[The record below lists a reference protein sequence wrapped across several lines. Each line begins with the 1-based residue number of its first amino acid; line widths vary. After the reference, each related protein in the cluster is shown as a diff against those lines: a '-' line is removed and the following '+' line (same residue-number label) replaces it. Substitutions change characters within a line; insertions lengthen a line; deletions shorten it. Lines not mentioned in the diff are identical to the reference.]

1 MRVRDISFYDPRAQ
15 GSEDDK
21 TMDFPLA
28 LMKTAQAVIQ
38 DGHKLF
44 RFGMKGMHLAH
55 FLCDRVWLKFRSHGR
70 LTFLSAMKCCPLVC
84 LCAMLGT
91 RPSPRPAKSACSTGL
106 I

>member
-15 GSEDDK
+15 GGEDDK

-44 RFGMKGMHLAH
+44 RFGITGMLHTFVLRNP
-55 FLCDRVWLKFRSHGR
+55 FWLKFRSHCR
-70 LTFLSAMKCCPLVC
+70 LTPLSATKCCP
-84 LCAMLGT
+84 
-91 RPSPRPAKSACSTGL
+91 
-106 I
+106 